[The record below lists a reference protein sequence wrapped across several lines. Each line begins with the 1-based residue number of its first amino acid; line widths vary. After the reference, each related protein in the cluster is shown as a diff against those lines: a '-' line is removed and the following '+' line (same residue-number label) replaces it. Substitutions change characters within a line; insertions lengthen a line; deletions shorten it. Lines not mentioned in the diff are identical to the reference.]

1 MTLLKYSAAALA
13 LLPASAMADAWDDVI
28 VVTASGFAQ
37 PRSET
42 GQAIDIVDRERLDQ
56 LQSATIGDALQSVP
70 GVTVAARGGLGGQ
83 TSAFLR
89 GGNSSQTLVLIDG
102 VRINDLTSP
111 NGAFDFG
118 SLMTG
123 NIGQVEVLRG
133 PNSIIWG
140 SQAIGGVVNIQSLA
154 PVDGFE
160 GRFGAEYGA
169 ADTKRVNANIAGT
182 GGLFEGSLGGS
193 YVDAQGISALAGGT
207 ERDGFENFAGNG
219 RLKVNISDGFNLD
232 FRGYYNH
239 ATVEYDSAFGIG
251 ANALPVTRNRQFVGY
266 VGANVVAL
274 DGRMQNRIAYTR
286 TDIRRLGTDPVL
298 FSFNNFIVRGNID
311 RAEYHTAFDVND
323 ALTLTAGLEYERS
336 FASTSFEGAAA
347 DVARN
352 HVTSGFSQ
360 IIVHP
365 LAGLTVTGG
374 VRHDQYRDY
383 GGQTTLGGNIAFTPN
398 DGRTMLRATYGEGFR
413 APTLSEG
420 QPPYGNPDLR
430 PETARN
436 FDLGFE
442 QQILDGKALFFATY
456 FNRRITDLI
465 DTTYDD
471 PAFPEGTYINVR
483 DKVRARGAEL
493 ELNAD
498 LSGGWGLSASYTYSR
513 VRNQGSSVQ
522 RDRNPEQYGRA
533 AIVYAPQTGRFGA
546 NLSAN
551 WVGDVWSTA
560 SGFGRMNYGNYA
572 VVDAGAHLWLD
583 QARRNRFG
591 INVENLFDRDYA
603 STGYRSAVSD
613 AGVQDGSNSRFLY
626 FYRGVPRTLR
636 VSYGLSF

>member
-1 MTLLKYSAAALA
+1 MTFLRYTAAALA
-13 LLPASAMADAWDDVI
+13 LLPTSAFADEWDDVI
-28 VVTASGFAQ
+28 VVTASGFEQ

-118 SLMTG
+118 SLMTD

-133 PNSIIWG
+133 PNSIVWG

-219 RLKVNISDGFNLD
+219 RLKLNISDAFNLD
-232 FRGYYNH
+232 FRGYYNR

-266 VGANVVAL
+266 IGANVVAF

-456 FNRRITDLI
+456 FNRRSTDLI
-465 DTTYDD
+465 
-471 PAFPEGTYINVR
+471 AFSFATFQSENIDRVNSKGVEAGFN
-483 DKVRARGAEL
+483 
-493 ELNAD
+493 LNPTD
-498 LSGGWGLSASYTYSR
+498 RLDIQASYTLVDAVNRSAGANFGNR
-513 VRNQGSSVQ
+513 LALRPQHSGSLTVDWQTPFGLSVGSSMLLMGDSFDDASNGVALDGYALVGL
-522 RDRNPEQYGRA
+522 RASLPINDRLELYGRVDN
-533 AIVYAPQTGRFGA
+533 IF
-546 NLSAN
+546 
-551 WVGDVWSTA
+551 DVQYSVVA
-560 SGFGRMNYGNYA
+560 GYNSFGRNAA
-572 VVDAGAHLWLD
+572 V
-583 QARRNRFG
+583 
-591 INVENLFDRDYA
+591 
-603 STGYRSAVSD
+603 
-613 AGVQDGSNSRFLY
+613 GVRAKF
-626 FYRGVPRTLR
+626 
-636 VSYGLSF
+636 

>member
-1 MTLLKYSAAALA
+1 MTLLKCTAAALA

-28 VVTASGFAQ
+28 VVTASGFEQ

-118 SLMTG
+118 TLMTG

-154 PVDGFE
+154 PANGFE

-182 GGLFEGSLGGS
+182 SGLFEGSLGGS

-266 VGANVVAL
+266 VGTNFVAL
-274 DGRMQNRIAYTR
+274 DGRMHSRIAYTR
-286 TDIRRLGTDPVL
+286 TDIRRLGTDPVV
-298 FSFNNFIVRGNID
+298 FSFNNFIVRGSID

-323 ALTLTAGLEYERS
+323 ALTLTAGLEYERK

-347 DVARN
+347 DIARN
-352 HVTSGFSQ
+352 HVASGFSQ
-360 IIVHP
+360 IILRPV
-365 LAGLTVTGG
+365 AGLTVTGG

-420 QPPYGNPDLR
+420 QPPYGNPNLR

-442 QQILDGKALFFATY
+442 QQIFDGKARFFATY
-456 FNRRITDLI
+456 FNRRSTDLI
-465 DTTYDD
+465 
-471 PAFPEGTYINVR
+471 AFSFATFQSENIDRVKSTGVEAGFN
-483 DKVRARGAEL
+483 
-493 ELNAD
+493 LNPTD
-498 LSGGWGLSASYTYSR
+498 RLDIRASYTLVDAVNRSAGANFGNR
-513 VRNQGSSVQ
+513 LALRPQHSGSLTVDWQTPFGLSVGSSVLLIGDSFDDASNSVALDGYALVGL
-522 RDRNPEQYGRA
+522 RASLPINDRLELYGRVDN
-533 AIVYAPQTGRFGA
+533 IF
-546 NLSAN
+546 
-551 WVGDVWSTA
+551 DVQYTVVAGYNS
-560 SGFGRMNYGNYA
+560 FGRNAA
-572 VVDAGAHLWLD
+572 V
-583 QARRNRFG
+583 
-591 INVENLFDRDYA
+591 
-603 STGYRSAVSD
+603 
-613 AGVQDGSNSRFLY
+613 GVRAKF
-626 FYRGVPRTLR
+626 
-636 VSYGLSF
+636 

>member
-1 MTLLKYSAAALA
+1 MTLLKYAAAALA
-13 LLPASAMADAWDDVI
+13 LLPASAMADEWDDVI
-28 VVTASGFAQ
+28 VVTASGFEQ
-37 PRSET
+37 LRSET
-42 GQAIDIVDRERLDQ
+42 GQAIDIVGRERLDQ

-118 SLMTG
+118 TLMTG

-154 PVDGFE
+154 PADGFE

-182 GGLFEGSLGGS
+182 SGAFEGSFGGS

-207 ERDGFENFAGNG
+207 ERDGFENVAGNG
-219 RLKVNISDGFNLD
+219 RLKVNISDAFNLD

-266 VGANVVAL
+266 VGANFFAF
-274 DGRMQNRIAYTR
+274 DSRMQNRIAYTR
-286 TDIRRLGTDPVL
+286 TDIRRLGTDPVV
-298 FSFNNFIVRGNID
+298 FSFNNFIVRGSID
-311 RAEYHTAFDVND
+311 RAEYHTSFDVND

-347 DVARN
+347 DIAHN
-352 HVTSGFSQ
+352 HVTSGFGQ
-360 IIVHP
+360 IILRPV
-365 LAGLTVTGG
+365 AGLTVTGG
-374 VRHDQYRDY
+374 VRHDQYNDY
-383 GGQTTLGGNIAFTPN
+383 GGQTTLGGNMAFTPN

-420 QPPYGNPDLR
+420 QPPYGNPALR

-442 QQILDGKALFFATY
+442 QQILDGRARFFATY
-456 FNRRITDLI
+456 FKRRSTDLI
-465 DTTYDD
+465 
-471 PAFPEGTYINVR
+471 AFSFATFQSENIDRVTSTGVEAGFN
-483 DKVRARGAEL
+483 
-493 ELNAD
+493 LNPTD
-498 LSGGWGLSASYTYSR
+498 RLDIRASYTLVDAVNRSAGANFGNR
-513 VRNQGSSVQ
+513 LALRPQHSGSLTVDWQTPFGLSVGSSMLLIGDSFDDASNSVALDGYALVGL
-522 RDRNPEQYGRA
+522 RASLPINDRLELYGRVDN
-533 AIVYAPQTGRFGA
+533 IF
-546 NLSAN
+546 
-551 WVGDVWSTA
+551 DVQYTVVAGYNS
-560 SGFGRMNYGNYA
+560 FGRNAA
-572 VVDAGAHLWLD
+572 V
-583 QARRNRFG
+583 
-591 INVENLFDRDYA
+591 
-603 STGYRSAVSD
+603 
-613 AGVQDGSNSRFLY
+613 GVRAKF
-626 FYRGVPRTLR
+626 
-636 VSYGLSF
+636 

>member
-1 MTLLKYSAAALA
+1 MTFLRYTAAALA
-13 LLPASAMADAWDDVI
+13 LLPTSAMADEWDDVI
-28 VVTASGFAQ
+28 VVTASGFEQ

-219 RLKVNISDGFNLD
+219 RLKLNISDAFNLD
-232 FRGYYNH
+232 FRGYYNR

-266 VGANVVAL
+266 IGANVVAF

-456 FNRRITDLI
+456 FNRRSTDLI
-465 DTTYDD
+465 
-471 PAFPEGTYINVR
+471 AFSFATFQSENIDRVNSKGVEAGFN
-483 DKVRARGAEL
+483 
-493 ELNAD
+493 LNPTD
-498 LSGGWGLSASYTYSR
+498 RLDIQASYTLVDAVNRSAGANFGNR
-513 VRNQGSSVQ
+513 LALRPQHSGSLTVDWQTPFGLSVGSSVLLIGDSFDDASNSVGIDGYTLVGL
-522 RDRNPEQYGRA
+522 RASLPINDRLELYGRVDNIFDGHYTVVA
-533 AIVYAPQTGRFGA
+533 GY
-546 NLSAN
+546 NS
-551 WVGDVWSTA
+551 
-560 SGFGRMNYGNYA
+560 FGRNAA
-572 VVDAGAHLWLD
+572 V
-583 QARRNRFG
+583 
-591 INVENLFDRDYA
+591 
-603 STGYRSAVSD
+603 
-613 AGVQDGSNSRFLY
+613 GVRAKF
-626 FYRGVPRTLR
+626 
-636 VSYGLSF
+636 

>member
-1 MTLLKYSAAALA
+1 MTFLRYTAAALA
-13 LLPASAMADAWDDVI
+13 LLPTSAMADEWDDVI
-28 VVTASGFAQ
+28 VVTASGFEQ

-118 SLMTG
+118 SLMTD

-219 RLKVNISDGFNLD
+219 RLKLNISDAFNLD
-232 FRGYYNH
+232 FRGNYNR

-266 VGANVVAL
+266 IGANVVAF

-456 FNRRITDLI
+456 FNRRSTDLI
-465 DTTYDD
+465 
-471 PAFPEGTYINVR
+471 AFSFATFQSENIDRVNSKGVEAGFN
-483 DKVRARGAEL
+483 
-493 ELNAD
+493 LNPTD
-498 LSGGWGLSASYTYSR
+498 RLDIQASYTLVDAVNRSAGANFGNR
-513 VRNQGSSVQ
+513 LALRPQHSGSLTVDWQTPFGLSVGSSMLLMGDSFDDASNGAALDGYALVGL
-522 RDRNPEQYGRA
+522 RASLPINDRLELYGRVDN
-533 AIVYAPQTGRFGA
+533 IF
-546 NLSAN
+546 
-551 WVGDVWSTA
+551 DVQYSVVA
-560 SGFGRMNYGNYA
+560 GYNSFGRNAA
-572 VVDAGAHLWLD
+572 V
-583 QARRNRFG
+583 
-591 INVENLFDRDYA
+591 
-603 STGYRSAVSD
+603 
-613 AGVQDGSNSRFLY
+613 GVRAKF
-626 FYRGVPRTLR
+626 
-636 VSYGLSF
+636 

>member
-1 MTLLKYSAAALA
+1 MTLLKYTAAALA
-13 LLPASAMADAWDDVI
+13 LLPASAMANEWDDVI
-28 VVTASGFAQ
+28 VVTASGFEQ

-118 SLMTG
+118 TLMTG

-154 PVDGFE
+154 PADGFE

-169 ADTKRVNANIAGT
+169 ADTKRMNANIAGT
-182 GGLFEGSLGGS
+182 SGLFEGSFGGS

-219 RLKVNISDGFNLD
+219 RLKVNISDAVNLD

-266 VGANVVAL
+266 VGANVVAF
-274 DGRMQNRIAYTR
+274 DGRMQNRVAYTR

-298 FSFNNFIVRGNID
+298 FSFNNFIVRGSID

-323 ALTLTAGLEYERS
+323 ALTLTAGLEYERT

-347 DVARN
+347 DIARN
-352 HVTSGFSQ
+352 HVASGFSQ
-360 IIVHP
+360 IIVRP
-365 LAGLTVTGG
+365 VAGLTVTGG
-374 VRHDQYRDY
+374 VRHDEYNDY

-442 QQILDGKALFFATY
+442 QQILNGKARFFATY
-456 FNRRITDLI
+456 FNRRSTDLI
-465 DTTYDD
+465 
-471 PAFPEGTYINVR
+471 AFSFATFQSENIDRVKSTGVEAGFNLNPTDRLDVR
-483 DKVRARGAEL
+483 
-493 ELNAD
+493 
-498 LSGGWGLSASYTYSR
+498 ASYTLIDAVNRSAGANFGNR
-513 VRNQGSSVQ
+513 LALRPQHSGSLTVDWQTPIGLSVGSSVLLIGDSFDDASNSVALDGYALVGLRASLPINDRLELYGRVDNIFDVQ
-522 RDRNPEQYGRA
+522 YTVVAGYKSFDRNAAVGVRA
-533 AIVYAPQTGRFGA
+533 KF
-546 NLSAN
+546 
-551 WVGDVWSTA
+551 
-560 SGFGRMNYGNYA
+560 
-572 VVDAGAHLWLD
+572 
-583 QARRNRFG
+583 
-591 INVENLFDRDYA
+591 
-603 STGYRSAVSD
+603 
-613 AGVQDGSNSRFLY
+613 
-626 FYRGVPRTLR
+626 
-636 VSYGLSF
+636 

>member
-1 MTLLKYSAAALA
+1 MTLLKYTAAALA

-28 VVTASGFAQ
+28 VVTASGFEQ

-42 GQAIDIVDRERLDQ
+42 GQAIDIVDRERLNQ

-118 SLMTG
+118 TLMTG
-123 NIGQVEVLRG
+123 NVGQVEVLRG
-133 PNSIIWG
+133 PNSVIWG

-154 PVDGFE
+154 PANGFE

-182 GGLFEGSLGGS
+182 SGLFEGSLGGS

-266 VGANVVAL
+266 VGTNFVAL
-274 DGRMQNRIAYTR
+274 DGRMHSRIAYTR
-286 TDIRRLGTDPVL
+286 TDIRRLGTDPVV
-298 FSFNNFIVRGNID
+298 FSFNNFIVRGSID

-347 DVARN
+347 DIARN

-360 IIVHP
+360 IIVRP
-365 LAGLTVTGG
+365 FAGLTVTGG
-374 VRHDQYRDY
+374 VRHDQYQDY
-383 GGQTTLGGNIAFTPN
+383 GGHTTLGGNIAFTPN

-442 QQILDGKALFFATY
+442 QQILDGKARFFATY
-456 FNRRITDLI
+456 FNRRSTDLI
-465 DTTYDD
+465 
-471 PAFPEGTYINVR
+471 AFSFATFQSENIDRVKSTGVEAGFN
-483 DKVRARGAEL
+483 
-493 ELNAD
+493 LNPTD
-498 LSGGWGLSASYTYSR
+498 RLDIRASYTLVDAVNRSAGANFGNR
-513 VRNQGSSVQ
+513 LALRPQHSGSLTVDWQTPFGLSVGSSLLLIGDSFDDASNSVALDGYALVGL
-522 RDRNPEQYGRA
+522 RASLPINDRLELYGRVDN
-533 AIVYAPQTGRFGA
+533 IF
-546 NLSAN
+546 
-551 WVGDVWSTA
+551 DVQYTVVAGYNS
-560 SGFGRMNYGNYA
+560 FGRNAA
-572 VVDAGAHLWLD
+572 V
-583 QARRNRFG
+583 
-591 INVENLFDRDYA
+591 
-603 STGYRSAVSD
+603 
-613 AGVQDGSNSRFLY
+613 GVRAKF
-626 FYRGVPRTLR
+626 
-636 VSYGLSF
+636 

>member
-1 MTLLKYSAAALA
+1 MTFLRYTAAALA
-13 LLPASAMADAWDDVI
+13 LLPASAMADEWDDVI
-28 VVTASGFAQ
+28 VVTASGFEQ

-123 NIGQVEVLRG
+123 NIGQVEILRG

-169 ADTKRVNANIAGT
+169 ADTKRMNANMAGT
-182 GGLFEGSLGGS
+182 SGLFEGSFGGS

-219 RLKVNISDGFNLD
+219 RLKLNISDAFNLD
-232 FRGYYNH
+232 FRGYYNR

-266 VGANVVAL
+266 VGANFVAF
-274 DGRMQNRIAYTR
+274 DGRMQNRMAYTR

-374 VRHDQYRDY
+374 VRHDQYQDY
-383 GGQTTLGGNIAFTPN
+383 GGHTTLGGNIAFTPN

-442 QQILDGKALFFATY
+442 QQILDGKARFFATY
-456 FNRRITDLI
+456 FNRRSTDLI
-465 DTTYDD
+465 
-471 PAFPEGTYINVR
+471 AFSFATFQSENIDRVKSTGVEAGFN
-483 DKVRARGAEL
+483 
-493 ELNAD
+493 LNPTD
-498 LSGGWGLSASYTYSR
+498 RLDIRASYTLVDAVNRSAGANFGNR
-513 VRNQGSSVQ
+513 LALRPQHSGSLTVDWQTPIGLSVGSSVLLIGDSFDDASNSVALDGYALVGL
-522 RDRNPEQYGRA
+522 RASLPINDRLELYGRVDN
-533 AIVYAPQTGRFGA
+533 IF
-546 NLSAN
+546 
-551 WVGDVWSTA
+551 DVQYTVVAGYNS
-560 SGFGRMNYGNYA
+560 FGRNAA
-572 VVDAGAHLWLD
+572 V
-583 QARRNRFG
+583 
-591 INVENLFDRDYA
+591 
-603 STGYRSAVSD
+603 
-613 AGVQDGSNSRFLY
+613 GVRAKF
-626 FYRGVPRTLR
+626 
-636 VSYGLSF
+636 

>member
-1 MTLLKYSAAALA
+1 MTFLRYTAAALA
-13 LLPASAMADAWDDVI
+13 LLPTSAMADEWDDVI
-28 VVTASGFAQ
+28 VVTASGFEQ

-89 GGNSSQTLVLIDG
+89 SGNSSQTLVLIDG

-219 RLKVNISDGFNLD
+219 RLKLNISDAFNLD
-232 FRGYYNH
+232 FRGYYNR

-266 VGANVVAL
+266 IGANVVAF

-456 FNRRITDLI
+456 FNRRSTDLI
-465 DTTYDD
+465 
-471 PAFPEGTYINVR
+471 AFSFATFQSENIDRVNSKGVEAGFN
-483 DKVRARGAEL
+483 
-493 ELNAD
+493 LNPTD
-498 LSGGWGLSASYTYSR
+498 RLDIQASYTLVDAVNRSAGANFGNR
-513 VRNQGSSVQ
+513 LALRPQHSGSLTVDWQTPFGLSVGSSMLLMGDSFDDASNGVALDGYALVGL
-522 RDRNPEQYGRA
+522 RASLPINDRLELYGRVDN
-533 AIVYAPQTGRFGA
+533 IF
-546 NLSAN
+546 
-551 WVGDVWSTA
+551 DVQYSVVA
-560 SGFGRMNYGNYA
+560 GYNSFGRNAA
-572 VVDAGAHLWLD
+572 V
-583 QARRNRFG
+583 
-591 INVENLFDRDYA
+591 
-603 STGYRSAVSD
+603 
-613 AGVQDGSNSRFLY
+613 GVRAKF
-626 FYRGVPRTLR
+626 
-636 VSYGLSF
+636 

>member
-1 MTLLKYSAAALA
+1 MTFLRYTAAALA
-13 LLPASAMADAWDDVI
+13 LLPTSAMADEWDDVI
-28 VVTASGFAQ
+28 VVTASGFEQ

-89 GGNSSQTLVLIDG
+89 SGNSSQTLVLIDG

-154 PVDGFE
+154 PADGFE

-169 ADTKRVNANIAGT
+169 ADTKGMNANIAGT
-182 GGLFEGSLGGS
+182 SGLFEGSLGGS

-219 RLKVNISDGFNLD
+219 RLKVNISDAFNLD

-266 VGANVVAL
+266 VGANVVAF

-442 QQILDGKALFFATY
+442 QQILDGKARFFATY
-456 FNRRITDLI
+456 FNRRSTDLI
-465 DTTYDD
+465 
-471 PAFPEGTYINVR
+471 AFSFATFQSENIDRVKSTGVEAGFN
-483 DKVRARGAEL
+483 
-493 ELNAD
+493 LNPTD
-498 LSGGWGLSASYTYSR
+498 RLDIRASYTLVDAVNRSAGANFGNR
-513 VRNQGSSVQ
+513 LALRPQHSGSLTVDWQTPFGLSVGSSVLLIGDSFDDASNSVALDGYALVGL
-522 RDRNPEQYGRA
+522 RASLPINDRLELYGRVDN
-533 AIVYAPQTGRFGA
+533 IF
-546 NLSAN
+546 
-551 WVGDVWSTA
+551 DVQYSVVA
-560 SGFGRMNYGNYA
+560 GYNSFGRNAA
-572 VVDAGAHLWLD
+572 V
-583 QARRNRFG
+583 
-591 INVENLFDRDYA
+591 
-603 STGYRSAVSD
+603 
-613 AGVQDGSNSRFLY
+613 GVRAKF
-626 FYRGVPRTLR
+626 
-636 VSYGLSF
+636 

>member
-1 MTLLKYSAAALA
+1 MTLLEYAAAALA
-13 LLPASAMADAWDDVI
+13 LLPTSAMAYEWDDVI
-28 VVTASGFAQ
+28 VVTASGFEQ

-56 LQSATIGDALQSVP
+56 LQSATIGDALQTVP
-70 GVTVAARGGLGGQ
+70 GVAVATRGGLGGQ

-118 SLMTG
+118 TLMTG

-154 PVDGFE
+154 PTDGFE

-169 ADTKRVNANIAGT
+169 ADTKRMNANMAGT
-182 GGLFEGSLGGS
+182 SGLFEGSFGGS

-207 ERDGFENFAGNG
+207 ERDGFENVAGNG
-219 RLKVNISDGFNLD
+219 RLKVNISDAFNLD

-266 VGANVVAL
+266 VGANFVAF
-274 DGRMQNRIAYTR
+274 DGRMQNRIACTR

-347 DVARN
+347 DIARN

-374 VRHDQYRDY
+374 VRHDQYQDY
-383 GGQTTLGGNIAFTPN
+383 GGHTTLGGNIAFTPN

-436 FDLGFE
+436 FDFGFE
-442 QQILDGKALFFATY
+442 QQILDGKARFFATY
-456 FNRRITDLI
+456 FNRRSTDLI
-465 DTTYDD
+465 
-471 PAFPEGTYINVR
+471 AFSFATFQSENIDRVKSTGVEAGFNLTPTDRLDI
-483 DKVRARGAEL
+483 RASCTLVDAVNRSAGANFGNRL
-493 ELNAD
+493 ALRPQH
-498 LSGGWGLSASYTYSR
+498 SGSLTVDWQTPFGLS
-513 VRNQGSSVQ
+513 VGSSVLLIGDSFDDASNSVGIDGYALVGL
-522 RDRNPEQYGRA
+522 RASLPINDRLELYGRVDN
-533 AIVYAPQTGRFGA
+533 IF
-546 NLSAN
+546 
-551 WVGDVWSTA
+551 DVQYSVVA
-560 SGFGRMNYGNYA
+560 GYNSFGRNAA
-572 VVDAGAHLWLD
+572 V
-583 QARRNRFG
+583 
-591 INVENLFDRDYA
+591 
-603 STGYRSAVSD
+603 
-613 AGVQDGSNSRFLY
+613 GVRAKF
-626 FYRGVPRTLR
+626 
-636 VSYGLSF
+636 

>member
-1 MTLLKYSAAALA
+1 MTLLKYTAAALA
-13 LLPASAMADAWDDVI
+13 LLPASAMADEWDDVI
-28 VVTASGFAQ
+28 VVTASGFEQ

-56 LQSATIGDALQSVP
+56 LQSATIGDALQTVP

-140 SQAIGGVVNIQSLA
+140 SQAIGGVVNLQSLA
-154 PVDGFE
+154 PADGFE

-169 ADTKRVNANIAGT
+169 ADTKRMNANMAGT
-182 GGLFEGSLGGS
+182 SGALEGSFGGS
-193 YVDAQGISALAGGT
+193 YVDSGGISALAGGT

-219 RLKVNISDGFNLD
+219 RLKLNISDAFNLD
-232 FRGYYNH
+232 FRGYYNR

-347 DVARN
+347 DIARN

-383 GGQTTLGGNIAFTPN
+383 GGHTTLGGNIAFTPN

-442 QQILDGKALFFATY
+442 QQILDGKARFFATY
-456 FNRRITDLI
+456 FNRRSTDLI
-465 DTTYDD
+465 
-471 PAFPEGTYINVR
+471 AFSFATFQSENIDRVNSKGVEAGFN
-483 DKVRARGAEL
+483 
-493 ELNAD
+493 LNPTD
-498 LSGGWGLSASYTYSR
+498 RLDIRASYTLVDAVNRSAGANFGNR
-513 VRNQGSSVQ
+513 LALRPQHSGSLTVDWQTPFGLSVGSSVLLIGDSFDDASNSVALDGYALVGL
-522 RDRNPEQYGRA
+522 RASLPINDRLELYGRVDN
-533 AIVYAPQTGRFGA
+533 IF
-546 NLSAN
+546 
-551 WVGDVWSTA
+551 DVQYTVVAGYNS
-560 SGFGRMNYGNYA
+560 FGRNAA
-572 VVDAGAHLWLD
+572 V
-583 QARRNRFG
+583 
-591 INVENLFDRDYA
+591 
-603 STGYRSAVSD
+603 
-613 AGVQDGSNSRFLY
+613 GVRAKF
-626 FYRGVPRTLR
+626 
-636 VSYGLSF
+636 

>member
-1 MTLLKYSAAALA
+1 MTFLRYTAAALA
-13 LLPASAMADAWDDVI
+13 LLPTSAMADEWDDVI

-219 RLKVNISDGFNLD
+219 RLKLNISDAFNLD
-232 FRGYYNH
+232 FRGYYNR

-266 VGANVVAL
+266 IGANVVGF

-456 FNRRITDLI
+456 FNRRSTDLI
-465 DTTYDD
+465 
-471 PAFPEGTYINVR
+471 AFSFATFQSENIDRVNSKGVEAGFN
-483 DKVRARGAEL
+483 
-493 ELNAD
+493 LNPTD
-498 LSGGWGLSASYTYSR
+498 RLDIQASYTLVDAVNRSAGANFGNR
-513 VRNQGSSVQ
+513 LALRPQHSGSLTVDWQTPFGLSVGSSMLLMGDSFDDASNGVALDGYALVGL
-522 RDRNPEQYGRA
+522 RASLPINDRLELYGRVDN
-533 AIVYAPQTGRFGA
+533 IF
-546 NLSAN
+546 
-551 WVGDVWSTA
+551 DVQYSVVA
-560 SGFGRMNYGNYA
+560 GYNSFGRNAA
-572 VVDAGAHLWLD
+572 V
-583 QARRNRFG
+583 
-591 INVENLFDRDYA
+591 
-603 STGYRSAVSD
+603 
-613 AGVQDGSNSRFLY
+613 GVRAKF
-626 FYRGVPRTLR
+626 
-636 VSYGLSF
+636 

>member
-1 MTLLKYSAAALA
+1 MTFLRYTAAALA
-13 LLPASAMADAWDDVI
+13 LLPTSAMADEWDDVI
-28 VVTASGFAQ
+28 VVTASGFEQ

-118 SLMTG
+118 SLMTD
-123 NIGQVEVLRG
+123 NIDQVEVLRG

-219 RLKVNISDGFNLD
+219 RLKLNISDAFNLD
-232 FRGYYNH
+232 FRGYYNR

-266 VGANVVAL
+266 IGANVVAF

-456 FNRRITDLI
+456 FNRRSTDLI
-465 DTTYDD
+465 
-471 PAFPEGTYINVR
+471 AFSFATFQSENIDRVNSKGVEAGFN
-483 DKVRARGAEL
+483 
-493 ELNAD
+493 LNPTD
-498 LSGGWGLSASYTYSR
+498 RLDIQASYTLVDAVNRSAGANFGNR
-513 VRNQGSSVQ
+513 LALRPQHSGSLTVDWQTPFGLSVGSSMLLMGDSFDDASNGVALDGYALVGL
-522 RDRNPEQYGRA
+522 RASLPINDRLELYGRVDN
-533 AIVYAPQTGRFGA
+533 IF
-546 NLSAN
+546 
-551 WVGDVWSTA
+551 DVQYSVVA
-560 SGFGRMNYGNYA
+560 GYNSFGRNAA
-572 VVDAGAHLWLD
+572 V
-583 QARRNRFG
+583 
-591 INVENLFDRDYA
+591 
-603 STGYRSAVSD
+603 
-613 AGVQDGSNSRFLY
+613 GVRAKF
-626 FYRGVPRTLR
+626 
-636 VSYGLSF
+636 

>member
-1 MTLLKYSAAALA
+1 MTFLRYTAAALA
-13 LLPASAMADAWDDVI
+13 LLPTSAMADEWDDVI
-28 VVTASGFAQ
+28 VVTASGFEQ

-118 SLMTG
+118 SLMTD
-123 NIGQVEVLRG
+123 NIDQVEVLRG

-219 RLKVNISDGFNLD
+219 RLKLNISDAFNLD
-232 FRGYYNH
+232 FRGYYNR

-266 VGANVVAL
+266 IGANVVAF

-456 FNRRITDLI
+456 FNRRSTDLI
-465 DTTYDD
+465 
-471 PAFPEGTYINVR
+471 AFSFATFQSENIDRVNSKGVEAGFN
-483 DKVRARGAEL
+483 
-493 ELNAD
+493 LNPTD
-498 LSGGWGLSASYTYSR
+498 RLDIQASYTLVDAVNRSAGANFGNR
-513 VRNQGSSVQ
+513 LALRPQHSGSLTVDWQTPFGLSVGSSMLLMGDSFDDASNGVALDGYALVGL
-522 RDRNPEQYGRA
+522 RASLPINDMLELYGRVDN
-533 AIVYAPQTGRFGA
+533 IF
-546 NLSAN
+546 
-551 WVGDVWSTA
+551 DVQYTVVAGYNS
-560 SGFGRMNYGNYA
+560 FGRNAA
-572 VVDAGAHLWLD
+572 V
-583 QARRNRFG
+583 
-591 INVENLFDRDYA
+591 
-603 STGYRSAVSD
+603 
-613 AGVQDGSNSRFLY
+613 GVRAKF
-626 FYRGVPRTLR
+626 
-636 VSYGLSF
+636 

>member
-1 MTLLKYSAAALA
+1 MTSLKYSAAALA
-13 LLPASAMADAWDDVI
+13 LLPASAMADAWDDDI
-28 VVTASGFAQ
+28 VVTASGFEQ

-118 SLMTG
+118 TLMTG

-154 PVDGFE
+154 PADSFE

-182 GGLFEGSLGGS
+182 SGAFEGSFGGS

-219 RLKVNISDGFNLD
+219 RLKVNISDAFNLD

-266 VGANVVAL
+266 VGANFSAL
-274 DGRMQNRIAYTR
+274 DDRMQNRIAYTR
-286 TDIRRLGTDPVL
+286 TDIRRLGTDPVV

-311 RAEYHTAFDVND
+311 RAEYHTAFDVNT
-323 ALTLTAGLEYERS
+323 ALTLTAGLEYERT

-347 DVARN
+347 DIARN
-352 HVTSGFSQ
+352 HVASGFSQ
-360 IIVHP
+360 IILRPV
-365 LAGLTVTGG
+365 AGLTVTGG
-374 VRHDQYRDY
+374 VRHDKYNDY

-442 QQILDGKALFFATY
+442 QQILNGKARFFATY
-456 FNRRITDLI
+456 FNRRSTDLI
-465 DTTYDD
+465 
-471 PAFPEGTYINVR
+471 AFSFATFQSENIDRVKSTGVEAGFN
-483 DKVRARGAEL
+483 
-493 ELNAD
+493 LNPTD
-498 LSGGWGLSASYTYSR
+498 RLDIRASYTL
-513 VRNQGSSVQ
+513 VDAVNQSVGANFGNQLALRPQHSGSLTVDWQTPIGLSVGSSVLLIGDSFDDASNSVALDSYALVGL
-522 RDRNPEQYGRA
+522 RASLPINDRLELYGRVDN
-533 AIVYAPQTGRFGA
+533 IF
-546 NLSAN
+546 
-551 WVGDVWSTA
+551 DVQYTVVAGYNS
-560 SGFGRMNYGNYA
+560 FGRNAA
-572 VVDAGAHLWLD
+572 V
-583 QARRNRFG
+583 
-591 INVENLFDRDYA
+591 
-603 STGYRSAVSD
+603 
-613 AGVQDGSNSRFLY
+613 GVRAKF
-626 FYRGVPRTLR
+626 
-636 VSYGLSF
+636 

>member
-1 MTLLKYSAAALA
+1 MTFLRYTAAALA
-13 LLPASAMADAWDDVI
+13 LLPASAMADEWDDVI
-28 VVTASGFAQ
+28 VVTASGFEQ

-56 LQSATIGDALQSVP
+56 LQSATIGDALQTVP

-123 NIGQVEVLRG
+123 NIGQVEILRG

-169 ADTKRVNANIAGT
+169 ADTKRMNANMAGT
-182 GGLFEGSLGGS
+182 SGALEGSFGGS
-193 YVDAQGISALAGGT
+193 YVDSGGISALAGGT
-207 ERDGFENFAGNG
+207 ERDGFENVAGNG
-219 RLKVNISDGFNLD
+219 RLKVNISDAFNLD
-232 FRGYYNH
+232 FRGYYNR
-239 ATVEYDSAFGIG
+239 AMVEYDSAFGIG
-251 ANALPVTRNRQFVGY
+251 ANALPVTRNRQFIGY
-266 VGANVVAL
+266 VGANVVAF

-286 TDIRRLGTDPVL
+286 TDLRRLGTDPVL
-298 FSFNNFIVRGNID
+298 FSFNNFIVRGSID

-383 GGQTTLGGNIAFTPN
+383 GGHTTLGGNIAFTPN

-442 QQILDGKALFFATY
+442 QQILDGKARFFATY
-456 FNRRITDLI
+456 FNRRSTDLI
-465 DTTYDD
+465 
-471 PAFPEGTYINVR
+471 AFSFATFQSENIDRVKSTGVEAGFN
-483 DKVRARGAEL
+483 
-493 ELNAD
+493 LNPTD
-498 LSGGWGLSASYTYSR
+498 RLDIRASYTLVDAVNRSAGANFGNR
-513 VRNQGSSVQ
+513 LALRPQHSGSLTVDWRTPFGLSVGSSVLLIGDSFDDASNSVGIDGYALVGL
-522 RDRNPEQYGRA
+522 RASLPINDRLELYGRVDNIFDGHYTVVA
-533 AIVYAPQTGRFGA
+533 GY
-546 NLSAN
+546 NS
-551 WVGDVWSTA
+551 
-560 SGFGRMNYGNYA
+560 FGRNAA
-572 VVDAGAHLWLD
+572 V
-583 QARRNRFG
+583 
-591 INVENLFDRDYA
+591 
-603 STGYRSAVSD
+603 
-613 AGVQDGSNSRFLY
+613 GVRAKF
-626 FYRGVPRTLR
+626 
-636 VSYGLSF
+636 

>member
-1 MTLLKYSAAALA
+1 MTFLRYSAAALA
-13 LLPASAMADAWDDVI
+13 LLPSSAFADEWNDGI
-28 VVTASGFAQ
+28 VVTASGFEQ

-56 LQSATIGDALQSVP
+56 LQSATIGDALQTVP
-70 GVTVAARGGLGGQ
+70 GVTVATRGGLGGQ

-89 GGNSSQTLVLIDG
+89 GGNSSQTLVIIDG

-118 SLMTG
+118 TLMTG

-140 SQAIGGVVNIQSLA
+140 SQAIGGVVNIRSLA
-154 PVDGFE
+154 PTDGFE

-169 ADTKRVNANIAGT
+169 ADTKRMNANIAGT
-182 GGLFEGSLGGS
+182 RGLFEGSFGGS
-193 YVDAQGISALAGGT
+193 YVDTQGISALAGGT
-207 ERDGFENFAGNG
+207 ERDGLENFAGNG
-219 RLKVNISDGFNLD
+219 RLKVNISDAFNLD
-232 FRGYYNH
+232 FRGYYNR

-266 VGANVVAL
+266 VGANFVAL
-274 DGRMQNRIAYTR
+274 DGRMQNRMAYTR
-286 TDIRRLGTDPVL
+286 TDIRRLGTDPVV

-360 IIVHP
+360 IIVRP
-365 LAGLTVTGG
+365 FAGLTLTGG
-374 VRHDQYRDY
+374 VRHDQYKDY

-442 QQILDGKALFFATY
+442 QQILDGKARFFATY
-456 FNRRITDLI
+456 FNRRSTDLI
-465 DTTYDD
+465 
-471 PAFPEGTYINVR
+471 AFSFATFQSENIDRVKSTGMEAGFN
-483 DKVRARGAEL
+483 
-493 ELNAD
+493 LNPTD
-498 LSGGWGLSASYTYSR
+498 RLDIRASYTLVDAVNRSGGANFGNR
-513 VRNQGSSVQ
+513 LALRPQHSGSLTVDWQTPIGLSVGSSVLLIGDCFDDASNSVALDGYALVGL
-522 RDRNPEQYGRA
+522 RASLPINDRLELYGRVDN
-533 AIVYAPQTGRFGA
+533 IF
-546 NLSAN
+546 
-551 WVGDVWSTA
+551 DVQYTVVAGYNS
-560 SGFGRMNYGNYA
+560 FGRNAA
-572 VVDAGAHLWLD
+572 V
-583 QARRNRFG
+583 
-591 INVENLFDRDYA
+591 
-603 STGYRSAVSD
+603 
-613 AGVQDGSNSRFLY
+613 GVRAKF
-626 FYRGVPRTLR
+626 
-636 VSYGLSF
+636 

>member
-1 MTLLKYSAAALA
+1 MTFLRYTAAALA

-28 VVTASGFAQ
+28 VVTASGFEQ

-42 GQAIDIVDRERLDQ
+42 GQAIDIVDRERLNQ
-56 LQSATIGDALQSVP
+56 LQSATIGDALQTVP
-70 GVTVAARGGLGGQ
+70 GVTVATRGGLGGQ

-102 VRINDLTSP
+102 VRINDLTNP

-123 NIGQVEVLRG
+123 NIGQVEILRG

-154 PVDGFE
+154 PVDDFE

-169 ADTKRVNANIAGT
+169 ADTKRMNANMAGT
-182 GGLFEGSLGGS
+182 SGLFEGSFGGS

-219 RLKVNISDGFNLD
+219 RLKLNISDAFNLD
-232 FRGYYNH
+232 FRGYYNR

-266 VGANVVAL
+266 IAANFIAL
-274 DGRMQNRIAYTR
+274 NGRMQNRMAYTR
-286 TDIRRLGTDPVL
+286 TDIRRLGTDPVV

-374 VRHDQYRDY
+374 VRHDQYQDY
-383 GGQTTLGGNIAFTPN
+383 GGHTTLGGNIAFTHN

-456 FNRRITDLI
+456 FNRRSTDLI
-465 DTTYDD
+465 
-471 PAFPEGTYINVR
+471 AFSFATFQSENIDRVNSKGVEAGFN
-483 DKVRARGAEL
+483 
-493 ELNAD
+493 LNPTD
-498 LSGGWGLSASYTYSR
+498 RLDIQASYTLVDAVNRSAGANFGNR
-513 VRNQGSSVQ
+513 LALRPQHSGSLTVDWQTPFGLSVGSSMLLMGDSFDDASNGVALDGYALVGL
-522 RDRNPEQYGRA
+522 RASLPINDRLELYGRVDN
-533 AIVYAPQTGRFGA
+533 IF
-546 NLSAN
+546 
-551 WVGDVWSTA
+551 DVQYTVVAGYNS
-560 SGFGRMNYGNYA
+560 FGRNAA
-572 VVDAGAHLWLD
+572 V
-583 QARRNRFG
+583 
-591 INVENLFDRDYA
+591 
-603 STGYRSAVSD
+603 
-613 AGVQDGSNSRFLY
+613 GVRAKF
-626 FYRGVPRTLR
+626 
-636 VSYGLSF
+636 

>member
-13 LLPASAMADAWDDVI
+13 LLPASAMADAWDDDI
-28 VVTASGFAQ
+28 VVTASGFEQ

-70 GVTVAARGGLGGQ
+70 GVTVATRGGLGGQ

-118 SLMTG
+118 TLMTG

-133 PNSIIWG
+133 PNSVIWG

-154 PVDGFE
+154 PADSFE
-160 GRFGAEYGA
+160 GRFSAEYGA
-169 ADTKRVNANIAGT
+169 ADTKRMNANIAGT
-182 GGLFEGSLGGS
+182 SGLFEGSFGGS

-207 ERDGFENFAGNG
+207 ERDGFENVAGNG
-219 RLKVNISDGFNLD
+219 RLKVNVSDALNLD
-232 FRGYYNH
+232 FRGYYND

-266 VGANVVAL
+266 VGANVVAF
-274 DGRMQNRIAYTR
+274 DSRMQNRIAYTR

-323 ALTLTAGLEYERS
+323 ALTLTAGLEYERT

-347 DVARN
+347 DIARN
-352 HVTSGFSQ
+352 HVASGFSQ
-360 IIVHP
+360 IIVRP
-365 LAGLTVTGG
+365 VAGLTVTGG
-374 VRHDQYRDY
+374 VRHDQYKDY

-442 QQILDGKALFFATY
+442 QQILDGKAGFFATY
-456 FNRRITDLI
+456 FNRRSTDLI
-465 DTTYDD
+465 
-471 PAFPEGTYINVR
+471 AFSFATFQSENIDRVKSTGVEAGFN
-483 DKVRARGAEL
+483 
-493 ELNAD
+493 LNPTD
-498 LSGGWGLSASYTYSR
+498 RLDIRASYTLVDAVNRSAGANFGNR
-513 VRNQGSSVQ
+513 LALRPQHSGSLTVDWQTPIGLSVGSSVLFIGDSFDDASNSVALDGYALVGL
-522 RDRNPEQYGRA
+522 RASLPINDRLELYGRVDN
-533 AIVYAPQTGRFGA
+533 IF
-546 NLSAN
+546 
-551 WVGDVWSTA
+551 DVQYTVVAGYNS
-560 SGFGRMNYGNYA
+560 FGRNA
-572 VVDAGAHLWLD
+572 A
-583 QARRNRFG
+583 FG
-591 INVENLFDRDYA
+591 VRAKF
-603 STGYRSAVSD
+603 
-613 AGVQDGSNSRFLY
+613 
-626 FYRGVPRTLR
+626 
-636 VSYGLSF
+636 

>member
-1 MTLLKYSAAALA
+1 MTLLKYTAAALA
-13 LLPASAMADAWDDVI
+13 LLPASAMADEWDDVI
-28 VVTASGFAQ
+28 VVTASGFEQ

-118 SLMTG
+118 TLMTG

-133 PNSIIWG
+133 PNSVIWG
-140 SQAIGGVVNIQSLA
+140 SQAIGGVINIQSLA
-154 PVDGFE
+154 PADGFE

-169 ADTKRVNANIAGT
+169 ADTKRMNANIAGT
-182 GGLFEGSLGGS
+182 SGAFEGSFGGS
-193 YVDAQGISALAGGT
+193 YVDAKGISALAGGT

-219 RLKVNISDGFNLD
+219 RLKVNISDAVNLD

-266 VGANVVAL
+266 VGANFVAF
-274 DGRMQNRIAYTR
+274 DSRMQNRIAYTR

-298 FSFNNFIVRGNID
+298 FSFNNFIVRGSID

-323 ALTLTAGLEYERS
+323 ALTMTAGLEYERT

-352 HVTSGFSQ
+352 HVASGFSQ
-360 IIVHP
+360 IIVRP
-365 LAGLTVTGG
+365 VAGLTVTGG
-374 VRHDQYRDY
+374 VRHDKYNDY

-442 QQILDGKALFFATY
+442 QQILNGTARFFATY
-456 FNRRITDLI
+456 FNRRSTDLI
-465 DTTYDD
+465 
-471 PAFPEGTYINVR
+471 AFSFATFQSENIDRVKSTGVE
-483 DKVRARGAEL
+483 AGFS
-493 ELNAD
+493 LNPTD
-498 LSGGWGLSASYTYSR
+498 RLDIRASYTLVDAVNRS
-513 VRNQGSSVQ
+513 VGANFGNQLALRPQHSGSLTVDWQTPIGLSVGSSVLLIGDSFDDASNSVALDGYALVGL
-522 RDRNPEQYGRA
+522 RASLPINDRLELYGRVDNIFNVQYSVVA
-533 AIVYAPQTGRFGA
+533 GY
-546 NLSAN
+546 NS
-551 WVGDVWSTA
+551 
-560 SGFGRMNYGNYA
+560 FGRNAA
-572 VVDAGAHLWLD
+572 V
-583 QARRNRFG
+583 
-591 INVENLFDRDYA
+591 
-603 STGYRSAVSD
+603 
-613 AGVQDGSNSRFLY
+613 GVRAKF
-626 FYRGVPRTLR
+626 
-636 VSYGLSF
+636 

>member
-1 MTLLKYSAAALA
+1 MTLLKYTAAALA

-28 VVTASGFAQ
+28 VVTASGFEQ

-102 VRINDLTSP
+102 VRINDLSSP

-118 SLMTG
+118 TLMTG

-154 PVDGFE
+154 PADGFE

-169 ADTKRVNANIAGT
+169 ADTKRMNANIAGT
-182 GGLFEGSLGGS
+182 SGLFEGSFGGS

-266 VGANVVAL
+266 VGTNFVAL
-274 DGRMQNRIAYTR
+274 DGRMQSRIAYTR

-336 FASTSFEGAAA
+336 FASTSFEGAPA
-347 DVARN
+347 DIARN
-352 HVTSGFSQ
+352 HVISGFSQ
-360 IIVHP
+360 IIVRP

-442 QQILDGKALFFATY
+442 QPILDGRARFFATY
-456 FNRRITDLI
+456 FNRRSTDLI
-465 DTTYDD
+465 
-471 PAFPEGTYINVR
+471 AFSFATFQSENIDRVKSTGVEAGFN
-483 DKVRARGAEL
+483 
-493 ELNAD
+493 LNPTD
-498 LSGGWGLSASYTYSR
+498 RLDIRASYTLVDAVNRSAGANFGNR
-513 VRNQGSSVQ
+513 LALRPQHSGSLTVDWQTPIGLSVGSSMLLIGDSFDDASNSVALDGYALVGLRASLPINDRLELYARVDNIFDVQ
-522 RDRNPEQYGRA
+522 YSVVAGYN
-533 AIVYAPQTGRFGA
+533 
-546 NLSAN
+546 S
-551 WVGDVWSTA
+551 
-560 SGFGRMNYGNYA
+560 FGRNAA
-572 VVDAGAHLWLD
+572 V
-583 QARRNRFG
+583 
-591 INVENLFDRDYA
+591 
-603 STGYRSAVSD
+603 
-613 AGVQDGSNSRFLY
+613 GVRAKF
-626 FYRGVPRTLR
+626 
-636 VSYGLSF
+636 